1 MRVYAGKEIN
11 SMGIVKKIIETVPE
25 ILPKKESEYGP
36 AHKPAPKKE
45 DIEKLKKAFEDAEK
59 FYDESTDP
67 RFKGSEMDE
76 EKYDPFSDDIE

>member
-1 MRVYAGKEIN
+1 
-11 SMGIVKKIIETVPE
+11 MGIVKKIIETVPE

-36 AHKPAPKKE
+36 EHKPAPKKE

-67 RFKGSEMDE
+67 KFKGGETE
-76 EKYDPFSDDIE
+76 EKEIDIFSDDIE